1 MVLIPSTC
9 VTLKNGRIFPKK
21 EFMRS
26 RRTIESSGTTKD
38 LLILEV
44 LLDLR
49 DILKPKQQRRTKK
62 EMERDRR
69 LGK

>member
-1 MVLIPSTC
+1 
-9 VTLKNGRIFPKK
+9 
-21 EFMRS
+21 MRS
-26 RRTIESSGTTKD
+26 RGTIESSGATKD

-49 DILKPKQQRRTKK
+49 DILKPKQKRRTKK